1 MVGKNL
7 GRGAFTMNG
16 YLSAPFDLLNVEDL
30 DVLEQARALSDR
42 LLVGV
47 WSDELVERVYG
58 RPPVVGLDERMA
70 LLRRLRGVEDVLVH
84 DDVDP
89 VALTDTDEDLRLF
102 VVADRPADDLDAW
115 ADHDVELL
123 PVRRTTA
130 SLALRRALALRVPAE
145 LADAAVA

>member
-1 MVGKNL
+1 M
-7 GRGAFTMNG
+7 
-16 YLSAPFDLLNVEDL
+16 
-30 DVLEQARALSDR
+30 
-42 LLVGV
+42 
-47 WSDELVERVYG
+47 
-58 RPPVVGLDERMA
+58 
-70 LLRRLRGVEDVLVH
+70 H

-89 VALTDTDEDLRLF
+89 VALTDADEGLRMF